1 MVYLAPG
8 LMAAAASHLSQ
19 GGKWIPAPQLAGLVK
34 RPYLYPRYE
43 GEGDKTGP
51 VGDEPRETMMG
62 LGVRQ
67 GTQLKYIYTSTCSM
81 DDKQELEAIMWQAN
95 YDLVVITEMWWD
107 YSHNWSAAM
116 DGYKLFKMNRQG
128 GRTGGVALC

>member
-1 MVYLAPG
+1 
-8 LMAAAASHLSQ
+8 
-19 GGKWIPAPQLAGLVK
+19 
-34 RPYLYPRYE
+34 
-43 GEGDKTGP
+43 
-51 VGDEPRETMMG
+51 
-62 LGVRQ
+62 
-67 GTQLKYIYTSTCSM
+67 M